1 MVGELPT
8 DFLRLG
14 SAGSSPVQQQIQL
27 DHVTAA
33 SLQAQMGGF
42 PFVSSGHARLSITIT
57 QAKLTKNYG
66 LTKMDP
72 YCRVRVG
79 HSVFETHTSHSGGK
93 NPRWSKTVQCQLPQ
107 GVDSI
112 YVEIFDEKAF
122 TMDDRIA
129 WAHISISQK
138 VMNGETVD
146 EWYHLN
152 GRQGEGKE
160 GMLNLVLSYLP
171 PSQVQTGQPIVYTTP
186 GVQPVMVIPGG
197 MPAYSPPQVGQPM
210 PPGLLPPGTQPP
222 GTQPP
227 AGALP
232 PGALPP
238 GALPP
243 GALPPGVQLQQQ
255 QVQGPLYTEEDVAQ
269 LRDMFPHVD
278 DDVIKSLLE
287 VNGGNKDSTI
297 NNLLSMDL

>member
-1 MVGELPT
+1 MADPNVERRKQVMVGELPT

-14 SAGSSPVQQQIQL
+14 SVGSSPVQQQIQL

-33 SLQAQMGGF
+33 SLQAQQGGF
-42 PFVSSGHARLSITIT
+42 PFVSSGQARLSITIT

-160 GMLNLVLSYLP
+160 GMLNLVLSYQP
-171 PSQVQTGQPIVYTTP
+171 PSQVPMGQPIMYTTP

-197 MPAYSPPQVGQPM
+197 MPAYSPPLVGQPM
-210 PPGLLPPGTQPP
+210 PPGVLPPGAVPP
-222 GTQPP
+222 GTLLP
-227 AGALP
+227 GTLP
-232 PGALPP
+232 PGALP
-238 GALPP
+238 
-243 GALPPGVQLQQQ
+243 QQQQ

-269 LRDMFPHVD
+269 LRDMFPHVE